1 MKETILRGVGV
12 FALALLGGL
21 LGAGLFSLTGIFGE
35 FKEMLSGTELRIG
48 HRKFEHCNLMLVEQL
63 VTHLSIDAG

>member
-21 LGAGLFSLTGIFGE
+21 IGAGLFSVTGLADRQTEAYLLDNPELLPDGAGT
-35 FKEMLSGTELRIG
+35 SGP
-48 HRKFEHCNLMLVEQL
+48 
-63 VTHLSIDAG
+63 

>member
-21 LGAGLFSLTGIFGE
+21 IGAGLFSVTLTGGPPSAP
-35 FKEMLSGTELRIG
+35 SGSIT
-48 HRKFEHCNLMLVEQL
+48 
-63 VTHLSIDAG
+63 VTTNCESVVQAPE